1 LKRWRRREDKVRKEL
16 EDSVEWVLER
26 EVEIKVEAERLEIA
40 RGEWEK
46 RVKTVGTGKRVTI
59 FVPWNHSQGAEF
71 ICSRPQNPT

>member
-16 EDSVEWVLER
+16 EDSVEWVLKR

-46 RVKTVGTGKRVTI
+46 RVKTVGTGQKG
-59 FVPWNHSQGAEF
+59 NY
-71 ICSRPQNPT
+71 ICILEPFTRG